1 MNKSENLL
9 VKFLIALAGITIGVV
24 VILTII
30 AYQIGVDELEKPNRI
45 AIISGLLSMIGGIAG
60 AFGAYLIARMQM
72 TKQLDL
78 QYKKEEE
85 KMIKEIKINNYLKVL
100 EIGDALL
107 QSLIKLN
114 RLLVESTVEI
124 NRDNDSFIEQEKII
138 RVQLQEVKEQT
149 SKLIIYKGFYEENQ
163 LFHFENITKDIT
175 SMEEQ
180 VLRKLIEFYK
190 KFDINK
196 TLDKEGFNKI
206 YDQISNDF
214 KNIINSP
221 KHFTLILLTITQFNI
236 EKAIK
241 QNDSI

>member
-1 MNKSENLL
+1 MGKSENLL

-206 YDQISNDF
+206 YDQISKDF

>member
-1 MNKSENLL
+1 MSKNENIL
-9 VKFLIALAGITIGVV
+9 VKVLIALAGLTIGVV
-24 VILTII
+24 VVLTII
-30 AYQIGVDELEKPNRI
+30 AFQIGVDELEKPNRI
-45 AIISGLLSMIGGIAG
+45 AIISGLLSMVGGIAG